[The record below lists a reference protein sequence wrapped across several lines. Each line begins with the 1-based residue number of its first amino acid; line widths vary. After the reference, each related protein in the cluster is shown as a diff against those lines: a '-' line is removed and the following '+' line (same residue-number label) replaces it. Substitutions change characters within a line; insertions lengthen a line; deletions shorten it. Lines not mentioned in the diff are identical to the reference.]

1 MPLVTCPCA
10 FRLRRLAQNA
20 SRRIIIIIIII
31 VIVII
36 IIIINIVIN
45 KNIIIIIIIIIIN
58 IVNTQPFYS
67 LHTVWGLLPG

>member
-20 SRRIIIIIIII
+20 SRRIIIIS
-31 VIVII
+31 
-36 IIIINIVIN
+36 IINIIIN
-45 KNIIIIIIIIIIN
+45 KNIIIIIINII
-58 IVNTQPFYS
+58 NTQPFYS

>member
-20 SRRIIIIIIII
+20 SRRIIIIII
-31 VIVII
+31 VIVI